1 MEMSRYPYDITRAT
15 QTLKKSDPVLG
26 TLIVTVGRFHIKP
39 DPSTNTFEALTRSI
53 VYQQLSGRSANAIFS
68 RLMLLGRRNLHPT
81 PRQILRYSNK
91 SLRNIG
97 LSMPKIRYLKNLARE
112 AITPSFPTFDKLD
125 QMSDQTIID
134 QLTLLNGI
142 GIWSVQMLL
151 LNCLKRPDVLPAS
164 DLGIRKGFK
173 RLLSLNAL
181 PSEAT
186 VLARGFRW
194 QPYRSIASWYL
205 WQANHL

>member
-97 LSMPKIRYLKNLARE
+97 LSMPKIRYLKNLA
-112 AITPSFPTFDKLD
+112 
-125 QMSDQTIID
+125 
-134 QLTLLNGI
+134 
-142 GIWSVQMLL
+142 
-151 LNCLKRPDVLPAS
+151 
-164 DLGIRKGFK
+164 
-173 RLLSLNAL
+173 
-181 PSEAT
+181 
-186 VLARGFRW
+186 
-194 QPYRSIASWYL
+194 
-205 WQANHL
+205 